1 MFTFLEFLAEMGEE
15 DVEDLSPEEL
25 NKRAQML
32 KKQAQL
38 KSGGREEQAKKQSLR
53 ALQMQMRDTKDPIKK
68 ADLGRRIKELNQAK
82 KEEGMA

>member
-15 DVEDLSPEEL
+15 DVEDLSADEL

-38 KSGGREEQAKKQSLR
+38 KAGGREEQAKKQSLR